1 MKFFKRLLFAVLL
14 LVALDFGYDH
24 AHDAAQALR
33 NYQHRNEPVT
43 MAQKSAHMIVF
54 YDAKEKPESQ
64 CSGTAVSP
72 HILLTAAHCNDN
84 SKEHYTTISLDYSE
98 KKFHILAEL
107 PDKSDHVLYLLDG
120 TAFTNYIPM
129 IDVLRTYSAPDANA
143 DVVVFGDGEAVYPPR
158 PLYGYIDSEA
168 DAADFSDVDK
178 ADGIHY
184 YVLAVQHGDSGSA
197 VYDLK
202 TGQILGV
209 LTYGLDEHDTDT
221 ADHAVSFALQF
232 PADAEAQ
239 LAKLA
244 LKPKPAPKKQDEKNI
259 PVEDF
264 AKTLKH

>member
-1 MKFFKRLLFAVLL
+1 MYTGGDLPKTECSAT
-14 LVALDFGYDH
+14 
-24 AHDAAQALR
+24 AAA
-33 NYQHRNEPVT
+33 
-43 MAQKSAHMIVF
+43 
-54 YDAKEKPESQ
+54 
-64 CSGTAVSP
+64 P
-72 HILLTAAHCNDN
+72 HILLTASHCNENTD
-84 SKEHYTTISLDYSE
+84 EHYTMLTLDYSTQ
-98 KKFHILAEL
+98 KFHVLAEL
-107 PDKSDHVLYLLDG
+107 KDKRDHVLYLLDG
-120 TAFTNYIPM
+120 PAFTNYVPM
-129 IDVLRTYSAPDANA
+129 IDVLRTHSAPDDNA

-244 LKPKPAPKKQDEKNI
+244 LKPKPAPKKAEKKI
-259 PVEDF
+259 SIEDF